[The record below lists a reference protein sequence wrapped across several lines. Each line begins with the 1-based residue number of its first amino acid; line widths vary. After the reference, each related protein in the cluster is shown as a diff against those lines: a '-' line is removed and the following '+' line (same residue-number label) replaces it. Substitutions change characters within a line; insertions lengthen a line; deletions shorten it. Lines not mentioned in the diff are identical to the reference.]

1 MCLDSWRRRS
11 RGRRQAWGIMRH
23 GGHSSGISENG
34 TRKGQNFTIKDTK
47 RESRTNTKDKKLS
60 QQCPRMTLTAME
72 CIKLCANAPIDCV
85 AHSERL
91 ENPTPDGWLSYHTTT
106 PKHPNISLGA
116 AVQRSKH
123 APKLGLHL
131 RHGTGRIVLGVASCL
146 FIKHQPR
153 RYMYLRRTWP
163 IRLHDN
169 CIDWSVP

>member
-1 MCLDSWRRRS
+1 M
-11 RGRRQAWGIMRH
+11 
-23 GGHSSGISENG
+23 GHAACGMGVIRFKRYFRKREEKRTEFHNK
-34 TRKGQNFTIKDTK
+34 RYEERKQNKHKGQKT
-47 RESRTNTKDKKLS
+47 

-163 IRLHDN
+163 IRMHGN